1 MRQQRWLELVKDYDC
16 EILYHPGKAN
26 CVADALSRKSTATV
40 MSIRMMPEM
49 LQKEIQELDM
59 EIISGQLS
67 TLTLQPTIFDGIKGA
82 QELDPQLLRL
92 KEQVLEGKDAEFSVS
107 TDEILHY
114 KGRLCI
120 PDDAQFKEQLLSEAH
135 TTPYSVHPGATKMY
149 QDLKERF
156 WWSGMKKE
164 VAEYV
169 AKCLTCQKV
178 KAEHQRPGG
187 KLQPLEI
194 PEWKWDQITIDFVVG
209 LPKTTKGHDAIWTDG
224 QSEITIQILEDM
236 LRACVLDFKGTWN

>member
-1 MRQQRWLELVKDYDC
+1 MRQRRWLELVKDYDC

-40 MSIRMMPEM
+40 MSIRLMPVM
-49 LQKEIQELDM
+49 LQKDIQGLDM

-82 QELDPQLLRL
+82 QELDPQLMRL
-92 KEQVLEGKDAEFSVS
+92 KERVLEGKDANFSVS
-107 TDEILHY
+107 TDGILHY

-135 TTPYSVHPGATKMY
+135 ATPYSVHPGATKMY

-187 KLQPLEI
+187 ELQPLEI
-194 PEWKWDQITIDFVVG
+194 PEWKWDQITMDFIVG

-224 QSEITIQILEDM
+224 QSERTIQILEDM
-236 LRACVLDFKGTWN
+236 LRACVLDFKGT